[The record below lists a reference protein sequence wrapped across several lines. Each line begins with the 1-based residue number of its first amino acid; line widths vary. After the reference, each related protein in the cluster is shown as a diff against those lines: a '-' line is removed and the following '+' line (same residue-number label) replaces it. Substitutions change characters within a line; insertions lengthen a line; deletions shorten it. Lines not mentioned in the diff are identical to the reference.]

1 MASIQTCESKFQL
14 SYFLSIFVATYT
26 ICYFS
31 AGKAQCLLGSLL
43 GLLGDKWVCVGSI
56 VLKRKQGLS
65 DEQAAACPG
74 TVVDLIPKKLE
85 SFAMSL
91 MLKRL
96 SDATDKQTYFC
107 ADHDMTV
114 NLKAFCHQ
122 HLNSVTNI

>member
-1 MASIQTCESKFQL
+1 MKFC
-14 SYFLSIFVATYT
+14 SNH
-26 ICYFS
+26 
-31 AGKAQCLLGSLL
+31 KAQCFLGSIFGVLD
-43 GLLGDKWVCVGSI
+43 DKYVCVGSI

-85 SFAMSL
+85 SYAMGL

-96 SDATDKQTYFC
+96 SEATDRQTYFC

-114 NLKAFCHQ
+114 NLKSFCHQ
-122 HLNSVTNI
+122 YLNFVTNI

>member
-1 MASIQTCESKFQL
+1 MR
-14 SYFLSIFVATYT
+14 
-26 ICYFS
+26 FS

-43 GLLGDKWVCVGSI
+43 GLLDDKWVCVGSI

-85 SFAMSL
+85 SYAMSL

-96 SDATDKQTYFC
+96 SDANNKHRVLKQKW
-107 ADHDMTV
+107 
-114 NLKAFCHQ
+114 LKLQ
-122 HLNSVTNI
+122 